1 MSVIWIL
8 IGIVAVVFL
17 FFVFALNPDKI
28 KSVISKPLKRKPM
41 EEKEQKPKKKEP
53 EFTYSEYEPVK
64 VDNLGEANDNDVPYT
79 TLAQENETEKNEE
92 EAKEN
97 KVAKGGR
104 KTGDVKAKDIEMVTV
119 EDLGEYDEN
128 ADSEV
133 DPTLEQTIDEDEQND
148 DYQIFDFDQS
158 QSIGEEIRNLS
169 PELKV
174 LLIDNVLNKKDD
186 GDKK

>member
-1 MSVIWIL
+1 MIWIL
-8 IGIVAVVFL
+8 IGIVAVVFM

-28 KSVISKPLKRKPM
+28 KSVISKPLNRKQK
-41 EEKEQKPKKKEP
+41 EEKVEKPKQKEP

-79 TLAQENETEKNEE
+79 TLAQENETERNEE
-92 EAKEN
+92 EAKGN

-128 ADSEV
+128 ADSDI
-133 DPTLEQTIDEDEQND
+133 DPTLEQTFDEDEQNE
-148 DYQIFDFDQS
+148 DYDMFDFDQQ

-174 LLIDNVLNKKDD
+174 LLIDNVLNKKGDE
-186 GDKK
+186 DKK